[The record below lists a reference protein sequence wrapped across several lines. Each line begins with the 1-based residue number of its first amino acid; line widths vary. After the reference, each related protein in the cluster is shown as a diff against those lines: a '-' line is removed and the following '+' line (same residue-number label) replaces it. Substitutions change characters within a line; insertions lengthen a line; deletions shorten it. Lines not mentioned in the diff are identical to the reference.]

1 MKTKIARRTLASAAA
16 AALVPSACSNGA
28 NTEDG
33 GASGG
38 GDAGASEE
46 VTLSFA
52 HVLAE
57 SQPWHQCG
65 ALAFQESAEGSGTGL
80 TIDLFPAA
88 QTHADT
94 LEQLDA
100 IDSGNLD
107 ITWATPAQLGTR
119 LDTLSVFDAA
129 YLFRDSEHM
138 MTAIASEPAEELW
151 EELRTEHGM
160 RVIGAGYYGTR
171 HLTSN
176 SEVTTPED
184 MNGVKLR
191 VLDAPL
197 WLDNGVILGGDPTP
211 VAFSELYLAL
221 QQGVV
226 DAEENP
232 LPVIKAQAF
241 DEVQEYVHLTGHV
254 VAMMALVISDEKWDT
269 LSPEQQDAVLEAG
282 QALSDGVT
290 KCTLD
295 EEEQLLGEWSAD
307 GSPIQINDS
316 VDLDAFRANAE
327 SVLFP
332 KYEEDWGEIYRS
344 LQEIE

>member
-1 MKTKIARRTLASAAA
+1 MKRNTALLSLSTLVIG
-16 AALVPSACSNGA
+16 ALALTGCTSNGNA
-28 NTEDG
+28 G
-33 GASGG
+33 GEPG
-38 GDAGASEE
+38 GDT
-46 VTLSFA
+46 TLSFA

-65 ALAFQESAEGSGTGL
+65 ALTFQESAEESGTGL
-80 TIDLFPAA
+80 KIDLFPAA

-129 YLFRDSEHM
+129 YLFRDAEHM
-138 MTAIASEPAEELW
+138 QKAISSPAANELW
-151 EELRTEHGM
+151 DELRDDHGM

-176 SEVTTPED
+176 SEVTTPAD
-184 MNGVKLR
+184 MQGEKLR

-197 WLDNGVILGGDPTP
+197 WLDNGVALGGSPTP
-211 VAFSELYLAL
+211 VAFSELYLGL

-226 DAEENP
+226 DAQENP
-232 LPVIKAQAF
+232 LPVIQAQAF

-254 VAMMALVISDEKWDT
+254 VAMMAAVISEKTWQT
-269 LSPEQQDAVLEAG
+269 LSAEQQDAVLAAGEALG
-282 QALSDGVT
+282 EGVT
-290 KCTLD
+290 ECTLEQ
-295 EEEQLLGEWSAD
+295 EEELLAAWQA
-307 GSPIQINDS
+307 PDS
-316 VDLDAFRANAE
+316 KITVNSDVDLDSFRENA
-327 SVLFP
+327 SDVLFP
-332 KYEEDWGEIYRS
+332 KYEEAWGDIYRT
-344 LQEIE
+344 LQEIN